1 MADGDDLDPLER
13 KFLRTNLINEGE
25 DDDLRD
31 EGGAWHHDADID
43 TNDTLA
49 PVAAEKLGDG
59 LSKQQKDV
67 VQARY
72 RMAQAGREYAGNKT
86 GVKGVKAEYKEF
98 KKFRAEEWALDKVGG
113 SGLWSGSCVLCVGI
127 EPEEPGGGGHVGWSR
142 RQQGAGRVAIL

>member
-1 MADGDDLDPLER
+1 LKFVLSSGCELPMADGDDLDPLER

-113 SGLWSGSCVLCVGI
+113 SGLWSGSVSCVWG
-127 EPEEPGGGGHVGWSR
+127 
-142 RQQGAGRVAIL
+142 